1 MNTETQIQL
10 LQSAVTHSHAELVI
24 LCDLSG
30 SMSAHLNPSDPN
42 SPTRRHVLRQCLL
55 SLAHT
60 LHAGARI
67 YKFGGDVKPFDTFQE
82 QEFAG
87 WDLAFGTDIEKA
99 LRVAR
104 KHNPARIILIT
115 DGSPTEGPAE
125 EIVATAQTIFARID
139 TYYCGSQSDEHATSL
154 CRQLAQYGGECIID
168 PSGANML
175 HDLTLLLC

>member
-10 LQSAVTHSHAELVI
+10 LQTAITASHAELVI

-30 SMSAHLNPSDPN
+30 SMSAQINPGNPN
-42 SPTRRHVLRQCLL
+42 SPTRRQILRQCLMN
-55 SLAHT
+55 LAHT
-60 LHAGARI
+60 LQAGARI
-67 YKFGGDVKPFDTFQE
+67 YKFAGNVKPFQTFHE
-82 QEFAG
+82 HEFAG
-87 WDLAFGTDIEKA
+87 ADLDFGTDIEKA

-115 DGSPTEGPAE
+115 DGSPTQGTAE
-125 EIVATAQTIFARID
+125 EIIATAQTIFARID
-139 TYYCGSQSDEHATSL
+139 TYYCGSQSNEEATGL

>member
-10 LQSAVTHSHAELVI
+10 LQSAITQPHAELII

-30 SMSAHLNPSDPN
+30 SMSAHIDPANPN
-42 SPTRRHVLRQCLL
+42 SPTRRQILRQCLL

-60 LHAGARI
+60 LQAGARI
-67 YKFGGDVKPFDTFQE
+67 YRFAGDVKPFQSFHE

-104 KHNPARIILIT
+104 KHNPARIIVIT
-115 DGSPTEGPAE
+115 DGSPTESTAE
-125 EIVATAQTIFARID
+125 ETIATAQAIFTRID
-139 TYYCGSQSDEHATSL
+139 TYYCGNQSDEAATSL

>member
-1 MNTETQIQL
+1 MNSETQIQL
-10 LQSAVTHSHAELVI
+10 LQNAITTSHAELVI

-30 SMSAHLNPSDPN
+30 SMSAHINPNDPS
-42 SPTRRHVLRQCLL
+42 SPTRRQILRQCLM

-60 LHAGARI
+60 LQAGARI
-67 YKFGGDVKPFDTFQE
+67 YKFAGDVKPFETFHE

-99 LRVAR
+99 LRVTR
-104 KHNPARIILIT
+104 KHKPARIILIT
-115 DGSPTEGPAE
+115 DGSPTEGTTE
-125 EIVATAQTIFARID
+125 EIIATAQAIFARID
-139 TYYCGSQSDEHATSL
+139 TYYCGSQSNEEATGL

>member
-10 LQSAVTHSHAELVI
+10 LQTAITHSSAEIVI
-24 LCDLSG
+24 LCDASG
-30 SMSAHLNPSDPN
+30 SMGAHINPTDPT
-42 SPTRRHVLRQCLL
+42 SPTRREVLRQCLMT
-55 SLAHT
+55 LAHT
-60 LHAGARI
+60 LQEGARI
-67 YKFGGDVKPFDTFQE
+67 YRFAGDVKPFERFNDPEFQ
-82 QEFAG
+82 G
-87 WDLAFGTDIEKA
+87 WDLEFGTNIEMA

-104 KHNPARIILIT
+104 KHNPSRIILIT
-115 DGSPTEGPAE
+115 DGSPTEGTAE

-139 TYYCGSQSDEHATSL
+139 TYYCGSQSNEEATGL